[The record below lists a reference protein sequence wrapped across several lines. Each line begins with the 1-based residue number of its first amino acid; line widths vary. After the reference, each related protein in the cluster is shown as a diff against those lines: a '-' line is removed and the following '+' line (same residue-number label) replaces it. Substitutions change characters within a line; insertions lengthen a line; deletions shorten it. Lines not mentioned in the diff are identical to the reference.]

1 MFYLPPAITREHAIR
16 MAKHVLKEMCDADV
30 DDNVIDQAVTTFSTV
45 IEGIERYECIKIV
58 GKHQSIRA
66 ALDEIKQR
74 G

>member
-1 MFYLPPAITREHAIR
+1 MFYLPPAIKRADAIR
-16 MAKHVLKEMCDADV
+16 MAKHVLKAMGGSDP
-30 DDNVIDQAVTTFSTV
+30 DDDVIDQAVNTFATV

-58 GKHQSIRA
+58 GKHQTIRA

>member
-1 MFYLPPAITREHAIR
+1 MFYLPPAIKREQAIR
-16 MAKHVLKEMCDADV
+16 MAKRVLKEMCDAD
-30 DDNVIDQAVTTFSTV
+30 DDVIDQAVTTFATV

-58 GKHQSIRA
+58 GKHQTITA

>member
-1 MFYLPPAITREHAIR
+1 MFYLPPAIKREDAIR
-16 MAKHVLKEMCDADV
+16 MAKHVLKEMGGKNDH
-30 DDNVIDQAVTTFSTV
+30 VIDQAVNTFATV

-58 GKHQSIRA
+58 GKHQTIKA

>member
-1 MFYLPPAITREHAIR
+1 MFYLPPAIKREDAIR
-16 MAKHVLKEMCDADV
+16 MAKHVLKEMGGT
-30 DDNVIDQAVTTFSTV
+30 DDHVIDQAVTTFATV

-58 GKHQSIRA
+58 GKHQTIRA